1 MTNFDYTAPAQL
13 FAAHGRAG
21 LRYRSFSKAADAI
34 QYAVEK
40 LPRAARPT
48 VSIEVENE
56 RYDAE
61 QIRALYESDRYPL
74 ARKSAEPGPR

>member
-21 LRYRSFSKAADAI
+21 LRYRRFSKAAEAI

-40 LPRAARPT
+40 LPGAALPT
-48 VSIEVENE
+48 VSMEVDNK
-56 RYDAE
+56 RYDAV
-61 QIRALYESDRYPL
+61 QICALYESDRYPFT
-74 ARKSAEPGPR
+74 RKSAELAPR